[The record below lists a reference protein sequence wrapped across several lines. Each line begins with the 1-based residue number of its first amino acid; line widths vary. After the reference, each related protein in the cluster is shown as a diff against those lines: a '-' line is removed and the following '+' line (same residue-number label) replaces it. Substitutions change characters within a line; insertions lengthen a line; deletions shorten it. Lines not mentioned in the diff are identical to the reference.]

1 MVNLKSI
8 FSNTSPAP
16 PLRVASPKKGCS
28 CSSKKSKSDSCC
40 KAEPKSSGKS
50 CCKTESTMASKPLMA
65 EITGSSSSSTSLNSE
80 VKLCCRGSSEAN
92 EDEVI
97 QDTDALVL
105 SKHPDHPANLICE
118 FCRIFYNNGWVTG
131 TGGGITI
138 RDNDYVYLA
147 PSGVQKERIQPLDI
161 FVMSLET
168 QKYLRKPLHYKP
180 SACTPLFMAAYTM
193 RNAGACIHTH
203 SQNAVMCT
211 LLFDKVFEISSIEQI
226 KALPK
231 IVEQENMWYSDK
243 LVIPI
248 IENTEKEEDLEASL
262 RKAIAEYPAATAVL
276 VRRHGIYVWGE
287 TVWKAKIYNEAIDYL
302 LELAVKMKQMG
313 IPTVKLD

>member
-1 MVNLKSI
+1 
-8 FSNTSPAP
+8 
-16 PLRVASPKKGCS
+16 
-28 CSSKKSKSDSCC
+28 
-40 KAEPKSSGKS
+40 
-50 CCKTESTMASKPLMA
+50 
-65 EITGSSSSSTSLNSE
+65 
-80 VKLCCRGSSEAN
+80 
-92 EDEVI
+92 
-97 QDTDALVL
+97 
-105 SKHPDHPANLICE
+105 
-118 FCRIFYNNGWVTG
+118 
-131 TGGGITI
+131 
-138 RDNDYVYLA
+138 
-147 PSGVQKERIQPLDI
+147 
-161 FVMSLET
+161 
-168 QKYLRKPLHYKP
+168 
-180 SACTPLFMAAYTM
+180 
-193 RNAGACIHTH
+193 
-203 SQNAVMCT
+203 MCT

-231 IVEQENMWYSDK
+231 IVEQGNMWYSDK